1 MNYSNELNQYFKLEY
16 GMTATDFK
24 RIKWNSKPQ
33 TKEKIH
39 IIPDRISE
47 INCYFISEYG
57 MNYEDFKKI
66 VPEEKIKSKKRI
78 LKRK

>member
-24 RIKWNSKPQ
+24 RIKWSLKTQ

-47 INCYFISEYG
+47 INCYFRSEYG
-57 MNYEDFKKI
+57 MNYEEFKRI
-66 VPEEKIKSKKRI
+66 VPEEKIKT
-78 LKRK
+78 KRKKLQK